1 MKTAHEAFLA
11 GLPKAELHLHIEGT
25 LTPAQKWRIA
35 KRNGIALPYASE
47 AEIPAAQD
55 FRGTDP
61 AAFLRSFLE
70 FYYEGLGILRTA
82 QDFRDIVFEH
92 LRTCRAENVRYAE
105 ISFDP
110 QPHRSRGVA
119 FAAIM
124 EGLQAGIDDAKALGV
139 EAQLIM
145 CINRDL
151 PLESAFAMLDEARA
165 HRDRIVGMG
174 LDSNE
179 EGNPPEKFR
188 TLYARARAEGY
199 RLTAHCDVDQRDA
212 VAHIR
217 DCLHLLRVERID
229 HGINCLEDEDLV
241 AELRAGGVCL
251 TACPTWRPSD
261 KAPRRMDRIAA
272 MHRRGLRVCIN
283 SDDPGLFASGT
294 LGAMLP
300 AVAAEGGLTE
310 DDLAQL
316 MINAFAGAW
325 LPPERRDAYIAQIRA
340 YKAAWREGARAQP

>member
-1 MKTAHEAFLA
+1 LKTAHEAFLA

-35 KRNGIALPYASE
+35 ARNGIDLPYASA

-55 FRGTDP
+55 FRGGDP
-61 AAFLRSFLE
+61 ASFLRSFLD
-70 FYYEGLGILRTA
+70 FYYEGLRILRTA
-82 QDFRDIVFEH
+82 RDFRDVVFDH
-92 LRTCRAENVRYAE
+92 LATCRDENVRYVE

-110 QPHRSRGVA
+110 QPHRARGIA
-119 FAAIM
+119 FAEIM
-124 EGLQAGIDDAKALGV
+124 EGLQAGIDDGRGLGV

-151 PLESAFAMLDEARA
+151 PLESALATLDEARA
-165 HRDRIVGMG
+165 HRDRIVGLG

-188 TLYARARAEGY
+188 TLYARARDEGY

-212 VAHIR
+212 AAHIR
-217 DCLHLLRVERID
+217 DCLHVLGVERID
-229 HGINCLEDEDLV
+229 HGINCLEDEALIS
-241 AELRAGGVCL
+241 ELRDRDICL

-261 KAPRRMDRIAA
+261 AAPRRMDRIPV
-272 MHRRGLRVCIN
+272 MHRRGLSVCIN

-300 AVAAEGGLTE
+300 AVAAAGAFTE

-316 MINAFAGAW
+316 MINAFRGAW
-325 LPPERRDAYIAQIRA
+325 LPAERRAAYIAEIRA
-340 YKAAWREGARAQP
+340 YRAAWPDGGRPPP